1 MSLQM
6 MQILSPAAFSI
17 NKDGCSNQNGY
28 EQPSL
33 FIAFES
39 VCLLTQSNILLDFIF
54 ALTGEEINYAF

>member
-6 MQILSPAAFSI
+6 MQILSPAAFSL

-33 FIAFES
+33 FSAFER
-39 VCLLTQSNILLDFIF
+39 VCLFTQSNILLDFI
-54 ALTGEEINYAF
+54 LAFS